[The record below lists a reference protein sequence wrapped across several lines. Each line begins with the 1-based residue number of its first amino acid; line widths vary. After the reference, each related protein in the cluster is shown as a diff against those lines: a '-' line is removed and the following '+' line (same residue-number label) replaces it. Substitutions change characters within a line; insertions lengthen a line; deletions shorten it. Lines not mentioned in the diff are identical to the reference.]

1 MKRVIYLILL
11 SASLTLSK
19 IGLSLNLPIISALA
33 MIINFRFSKSKFKT
47 KKKNIL
53 VLEKSHGIDD
63 IKQLVKNDYD
73 KNFKFILLSR
83 SHLKVIYNYFNNFGD
98 PEKYKIYVNNVFK
111 YLIKIAK
118 IRLIISFNL
127 MYNTERILQNLDKK
141 LKTKYLVC
149 QKECL
154 FNDDVLNNLKKYFT
168 KLEKFNGDH
177 ITVYNEQIKSMFISI
192 NYTNEKKISVVGMNR
207 ADNYFNLKNQKQEHV
222 LVFLINPETGLIN
235 SGNSF
240 RWNKLAEDTVNTLLD
255 FAEKNQNVKFFFKA
269 KIISDKESYDQQK
282 LIEKRNLKNCKVL
295 YGGNAFKLIL
305 NSKLIIA
312 FNSTAIFEA
321 LACKKKV
328 LIPYFVNQYRE
339 NLEKYIINTFHSK
352 NIFHA
357 KSKEEIKKFLEENIY
372 DGKNIEY
379 KDSYEDKNLLDKFI
393 GNSDGN
399 SSKRLRDVIQTLI
412 N

>member
-1 MKRVIYLILL
+1 MKRVIYHVLL
-11 SASLTLSK
+11 SASLSLSK
-19 IGLSLNLPIISALA
+19 IGLFFNLPIVSALA
-33 MIINFRFSKSKFKT
+33 MIINFRFLKSKFNN

-83 SHLKVIYNYFNNFGD
+83 SHLKVIYDYFSKIKD
-98 PEKYKIYVNNVFK
+98 QEKYKIYVNNVFS
-111 YLIKIAK
+111 YLTKIAK
-118 IRLIISFNL
+118 IKLIISFNL

-141 LKTKYLVC
+141 LETKYLVC

-154 FNDDVLNNLKKYFT
+154 FNDDVLNNLKKYFK
-168 KLEKFNGDH
+168 KLEKFKGDH
-177 ITVYNEQIKSMFISI
+177 ITVYNEQIKSMFVSI
-192 NYTNEKKISVVGMNR
+192 NYTDGKRISVVGMNR
-207 ADNYFNLKNQKQEHV
+207 ADDYFNLKNQKQEHV

-240 RWNKLAEDTVNTLLD
+240 RWNKLAEDTINTLLD

-269 KIISDKESYDQQK
+269 KIISDKESFEQQK
-282 LIEKRNLKNCKVL
+282 LIERRKLKNCKVL
-295 YGGNAFKLIL
+295 YGGNAFNLIL
-305 NSKLIIA
+305 NSKLVIA

-339 NLEKYIINTFHSK
+339 NLEKYIVNTFNSQ

-357 KSKEEIKKFLEENIY
+357 KSKKEIKKFLEDNVC

-379 KDSYEDKNLLDKFI
+379 KDSNEDKKLLDKFI

-399 SSKRLRDVIQTLI
+399 STKRLRDVIQTLV